1 MIAKIENQHNLR
13 RMLLL
18 AVAVGFAV
26 VAGLLAWRFA
36 PAPWFQDATDEVSI
50 GLASYAIDPTDDR
63 KLVGFAS
70 DVFFGRVTENMGQIM
85 AHRFPRS
92 RFKVEVLEVLKGTL
106 SGTVIVTQDG
116 GVFEDGAS
124 FRMKGDLELLETG
137 ATYLLAV
144 KGPSPER
151 LGAGYLLIT
160 GGYGKYEVLEGTGEP
175 SSPPRDTGSDETSE
189 GGGSPGE
196 ALGKSMSED
205 NTDAPGILNTQ
216 KANALRSRFA
226 DAIEN
231 EIPFDFGDTGDEF
244 EEHSLPGAQPAE

>member
-1 MIAKIENQHNLR
+1 
-13 RMLLL
+13 MLDEFPNTL
-18 AVAVGFAV
+18 
-26 VAGLLAWRFA
+26 
-36 PAPWFQDATDEVSI
+36 FQ
-50 GLASYAIDPTDDR
+50 
-63 KLVGFAS
+63 
-70 DVFFGRVTENMGQIM
+70 
-85 AHRFPRS
+85 
-92 RFKVEVLEVLKGTL
+92 VEVLEVLKGNL
-106 SGTVIVTQDG
+106 SGVVKVVQAA
-116 GVFEDGAS
+116 GVAEDGSMFFMAGDTQLLK
-124 FRMKGDLELLETG
+124 KGKV
-137 ATYLLAV
+137 YLLV
-144 KGPSPER
+144 VNGPAPKSNGR
-151 LGAGYLLIT
+151 GYRVIS
-160 GGYGKYEVLEGTGEP
+160 GGNGMHEVLTGTGEP